1 MAAVN
6 TSFWTEKMVQTFR
19 ASPKKA
25 TVLAVLAVTLVALW
39 VKMLS
44 GGKGPQAA
52 QASASAPGAVADQ
65 PDQTP
70 PRRAAAAGQSLAQWA
85 RHPVGRMARNL
96 FAVPLDYYPR
106 DAVRGGEVSAGGGFW
121 DRLAKSVSAHA
132 DDQEQRQIL
141 IDNVRIMAGGLKLQS
156 TVMGPQPSAMVNG
169 EIVREGSVVAGFRVL
184 KIEARRMIVERE
196 GIKLAILMK

>member
-1 MAAVN
+1 M
-6 TSFWTEKMVQTFR
+6 
-19 ASPKKA
+19 
-25 TVLAVLAVTLVALW
+25 LAVLAVTLVGLW

-52 QASASAPGAVADQ
+52 QASAPEAMVDRPAEAPL
-65 PDQTP
+65 
-70 PRRAAAAGQSLAQWA
+70 RRPAAAGQSLAQWA
-85 RHPVGRMARNL
+85 RHPVGPMTRNL

-106 DAVRGGEVSAGGGFW
+106 DVGRGGELSAGGGFW

-132 DDQEQRQIL
+132 DEQEQRQIL

-169 EIVREGSVVAGFRVL
+169 EMVREGSVVAGFRVL

>member
-1 MAAVN
+1 MAAVP
-6 TSFWTEKMVQTFR
+6 TSIWSERIVGPFR

-25 TVLAVLAVTLVALW
+25 TVLAVLAVTLVGSW
-39 VKMLS
+39 VKMIS
-44 GGKGPQAA
+44 GGKGPRTA
-52 QASASAPGAVADQ
+52 QASAPQAMVDRQA
-65 PDQTP
+65 QTP
-70 PRRAAAAGQSLAQWA
+70 LKRPMAAGQSLTRWA
-85 RHPVGRMARNL
+85 RRPVGPMTRNL

-106 DAVRGGEVSAGGGFW
+106 DVARGGELSAGGGFW

-132 DDQEQRQIL
+132 DEQEQRQIL

-169 EIVREGSVVAGFRVL
+169 EMVREGSVVAGFRVL